1 MEIAERREE
10 DSLKIADKIKMLVI
24 PLVLIPFVIILFG
37 CFVFGRIYLKT
48 TYGIG
53 GNMLIESYSNS
64 PVTVNRVT
72 EALIEDVYKNPDQLL
87 NKEYLDDLNRK
98 LEDDNS
104 FLLVRI
110 GDEISYQGVDDISG
124 IKDLLPKYGDNN
136 QIEGGLFVEA
146 DKPMYL
152 RQKDVTLSDGQTGTL
167 FVITYLDSLETGM
180 RKIMIQLMIMVTA
193 VLLLVNGFISLYI
206 YLSLI
211 HI

>member
-1 MEIAERREE
+1 M
-10 DSLKIADKIKMLVI
+10 KIADKIKMLVI

-87 NKEYLDDLNRK
+87 NKEYLDDLNSK

-136 QIEGGLFVEA
+136 QIEGGL
-146 DKPMYL
+146 
-152 RQKDVTLSDGQTGTL
+152 
-167 FVITYLDSLETGM
+167 
-180 RKIMIQLMIMVTA
+180 
-193 VLLLVNGFISLYI
+193 
-206 YLSLI
+206 
-211 HI
+211 